1 MARHNEIG
9 KQGEALAAAYL
20 TAKGFTILHCN
31 WRYSHYEID
40 IIALKENKLHFIE
53 VKSRTS
59 TSFGLPEDGV
69 TKKKFQR
76 LLQAADEF
84 LFQHPEYRH
93 VQYDILSITTGNNT
107 APAYFMIED
116 VYL

>member
-9 KQGEALAAAYL
+9 KQGEAWAAAYL
-20 TAKGFTILHCN
+20 TGRGYSILHCN

-40 IIALKENKLHFIE
+40 IIALKNNVLHFVE
-53 VKSRTS
+53 VKSRS
-59 TSFGLPEDGV
+59 SKSFGLPEDGV

-84 LFQHPEYRH
+84 LFQHPQYRH
-93 VQYDILSITTGNNT
+93 VQYDILSITTFKNT
-107 APAYFMIED
+107 PPEFFLIED

>member
-20 TAKGFTILHCN
+20 TANGFHILHQN

-40 IIALKENKLHFIE
+40 IVATRSGMLHFVE
-53 VKSRTS
+53 VKHRSS
-59 TSFGLPEDGV
+59 LQFGPPEDAV
-69 TKKKFQR
+69 TAKKFQR

-84 LFQHPEYRH
+84 LYQHPAYRH
-93 VQYDILSITTGNNT
+93 VQYDVLSITTLRGK
-107 APAYFMIED
+107 APEYFFIED
-116 VYL
+116 VYF